1 MGFNTKQLKHSCTML
16 STEYLF
22 VHYVVTTANDSDPEM
37 CITLHYDGAMDIL
50 RDASSI
56 AAGMCDEDDD
66 YDD

>member
-1 MGFNTKQLKHSCTML
+1 ML

-22 VHYVVTTANDSDPEM
+22 VHYVVTAANDSDPEM

-50 RDASSI
+50 RDATTI
-56 AAGMCDEDDD
+56 AMDACDEDVD

>member
-1 MGFNTKQLKHSCTML
+1 ML